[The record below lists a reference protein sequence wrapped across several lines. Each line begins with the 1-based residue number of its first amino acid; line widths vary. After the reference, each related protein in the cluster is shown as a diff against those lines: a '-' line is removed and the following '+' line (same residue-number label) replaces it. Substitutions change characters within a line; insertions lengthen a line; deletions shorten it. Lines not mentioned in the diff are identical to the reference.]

1 MKIKFYINYLLW
13 HFIAKRLPESYS
25 KLNFGAKK
33 IRYHI
38 GKNIIAKCGRNV
50 NFEKGSVFSSNVEI
64 GDNSGIGI
72 DCTLYG
78 KVLIGRDV
86 MMGPECKFFTI
97 NHETKNLSIPMR
109 LQGTTPEKEIII
121 GDNVWIGTRVIIL
134 PGVKIGS
141 GSIIGADSIVTK
153 SF

>member
-1 MKIKFYINYLLW
+1 M
-13 HFIAKRLPESYS
+13 
-25 KLNFGAKK
+25 
-33 IRYHI
+33 
-38 GKNIIAKCGRNV
+38 
-50 NFEKGSVFSSNVEI
+50 EI